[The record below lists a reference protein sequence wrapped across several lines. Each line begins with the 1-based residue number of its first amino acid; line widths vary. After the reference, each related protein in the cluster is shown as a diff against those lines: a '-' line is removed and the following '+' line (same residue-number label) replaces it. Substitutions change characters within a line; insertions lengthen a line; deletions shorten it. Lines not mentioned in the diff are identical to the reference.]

1 MTDSEFADEVAAR
14 LNRFLE
20 LNYQRAH
27 ATLITPLTH
36 VGYANVAHML
46 GQLCLP
52 HGMTQATA
60 PEAML
65 DTKFLMPVIDK
76 EKGQITGFE
85 SVTGAE
91 LQKRAQEAQEE
102 E

>member
-1 MTDSEFADEVAAR
+1 
-14 LNRFLE
+14 
-20 LNYQRAH
+20 
-27 ATLITPLTH
+27 
-36 VGYANVAHML
+36 
-46 GQLCLP
+46 
-52 HGMTQATA
+52 MTQATA